1 MAHFLFSANYTQVGI
16 QGLLKE
22 GAASRAEVVAGL
34 ATDLGGHL
42 EAAYWAFGSDDFV
55 AIAELPDNAAAAA
68 LATTVSAS
76 GAVQVRT
83 TVLLSATEV
92 DDARGR
98 RVAYRAPGA

>member
-42 EAAYWAFGSDDFV
+42 EA
-55 AIAELPDNAAAAA
+55 
-68 LATTVSAS
+68 
-76 GAVQVRT
+76 
-83 TVLLSATEV
+83 
-92 DDARGR
+92 
-98 RVAYRAPGA
+98 